1 MRGTSVKI
9 ILSCL
14 ALASALYAQ
23 PAYDLLLKGGH
34 VIDPKNNL
42 SRPMDVAVAG
52 GKIVRVAANIPAAEA
67 KKTVDVAGL
76 YVTPGLVDIH
86 THLCAQCERPL
97 IPGGTYSVPPDAFSF
112 RTGITTMVDAGTV
125 GWRDFPAFRKL
136 VIDAAQT
143 RVLAFLNIDGR
154 GMGTG
159 REDDPEDMNPEA
171 TAAMAKRNA
180 DVIVGF
186 KTAHYSGPGWISVE
200 SAVKAGELAGLPVMV
215 DFGIIGTERNIRTL
229 FLEKLR
235 PGDIYTHCY
244 SGHRDELLANGKV
257 NPAMWEGRKRGI
269 IFDVG
274 HGGGS
279 FYWYVA
285 IPAYEQGFYPDSIS
299 TDLHTGSMNS
309 GMKDMTN
316 VMSKCLNLGS
326 PLDAVVRMSTWS
338 PANEIHRPQLGN
350 LDTGAEADIVVLRL
364 DRGRFTFPDSAGA
377 TNAGTQK
384 LTCEMTVRKGKIVW
398 DLNGRAGENWKTF
411 KYNKD
416 EYRR

>member
-1 MRGTSVKI
+1 VKI

-14 ALASALYAQ
+14 ALASALCAQ

-34 VIDPKNNL
+34 VIDPKNKL
-42 SRPMDVAVAG
+42 SRVMDVAVAG

-67 KKTVDVAGL
+67 KKTVDVSGL

-97 IPGGTYSVPPDAFSF
+97 IPGGTYSVQPDEFSF

-159 REDDPEDMNPEA
+159 HEDDPEDMNPEA
-171 TAAMAKRNA
+171 TAGMAKSNA

-186 KTAHYSGPGWISVE
+186 KTAHYAGPGWISVDN
-200 SAVKAGELAGLPVMV
+200 AVKAGDLAGLPVMV
-215 DFGIIGTERNIRTL
+215 DFGKIGTERNIRTL

-235 PGDIYTHCY
+235 PGDIFTHCY
-244 SGHRDELLANGKV
+244 SGHRDELLDNGKL

-269 IFDVG
+269 IFDIG

-326 PLDAVVRMSTWS
+326 SLDAVIRMSTWS
-338 PANEIHRPQLGN
+338 PANEIYRPQLGN
-350 LDTGAEADIVVLRL
+350 LDTGAEADIAVLRL
-364 DRGRFTFPDSAGA
+364 DRGRFGFPDSAGA
-377 TNAGTQK
+377 TNAGAQK

-411 KYNKD
+411 KYDKD

>member
-1 MRGTSVKI
+1 MKI

-14 ALASALYAQ
+14 ALMSALYAQ

-34 VIDPKNNL
+34 VIDPKNKV

-52 GKIVRVAANIPAAEA
+52 GKIVRVAANIPEVEA
-67 KKTVDVAGL
+67 KKTVDVTGL

-97 IPGGTYSVPPDAFSF
+97 IPGGTYSVPSDAFSF
-112 RTGITTMVDAGTV
+112 RSGITTMVDAGTV
-125 GWRDFPAFRKL
+125 GWRDFPSFRKL

-159 REDDPEDMNPEA
+159 QEDDPEDMNPQA
-171 TAAMAKRNA
+171 TAAMAKSNA

-186 KTAHYSGPGWISVE
+186 KTAHYAGPGWISVDN
-200 SAVKAGELAGLPVMV
+200 AVKAGELAGLPVMV
-215 DFGIIGTERNIRTL
+215 DFGKIGTERNIRTL

-244 SGHRDELLANGKV
+244 SGHRDELLGNGKV

-269 IFDVG
+269 IFDLG

-309 GMKDMTN
+309 GMKDITN

-326 PLDAVVRMSTWS
+326 SLDAVVRMSTWS

-350 LDTGAEADIVVLRL
+350 LDTGAEADIAVLRL
-364 DRGRFTFPDSAGA
+364 DRGRFGFPDSAGA
-377 TNAGTQK
+377 ANAGTQK
-384 LTCEMTVRKGKIVW
+384 LTCEMTIRKGKIVW

-411 KYNKD
+411 KYDKD